1 MPIKSFITRT
11 IICPVC
17 ERKFSGRDLKRV
29 KKLSDLHILKSHE
42 GIQIEETT
50 TMQFTNQIHTPGG
63 IKRMTDT
70 ELKAINNK
78 DYDHAKMETIIEH
91 MSDKELTNMYERM
104 LLS

>member
-1 MPIKSFITRT
+1 MNQIILT
-11 IICPVC
+11 II
-17 ERKFSGRDLKRV
+17 FSGRDLKKV

-42 GIQIEETT
+42 GSKIEETT
-50 TMQFTNQIHTPGG
+50 TMQFTNLVHTPGG

-78 DYDHAKMETIIEH
+78 DYEHAKMETIIEH
-91 MSDKELTNMYERM
+91 MSDKELADMYERM